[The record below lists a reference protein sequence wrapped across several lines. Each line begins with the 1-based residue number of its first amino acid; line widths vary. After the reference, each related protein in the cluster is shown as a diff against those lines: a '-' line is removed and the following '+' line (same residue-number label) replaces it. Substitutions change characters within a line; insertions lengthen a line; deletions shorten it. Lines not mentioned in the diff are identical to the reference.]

1 MIPRETVTKILDA
14 ARIDEVV
21 SDFVTL
27 KKRGADF
34 VACCPFH
41 NEKTPSFH
49 VSPARGFYKCFGCGK
64 SGTAVGFVMEHE
76 TLSYVDALKYL
87 AKKYHIEVVEK
98 EETAE
103 EIAARQR
110 GESLML
116 VTQFAAEFFAAQ
128 LREGEGRHI
137 GYTYFKSR
145 HLEDETIA
153 KFGLGWAPRGR
164 DTLSRAARE
173 AGYKEEFLLEV
184 GLSVKRDDGGLADRF
199 FERVMFPICSDSGR
213 VIGFGGRILKSDA
226 NVAKY
231 INSSESEI
239 YKKSRVLY
247 GMNFAKGEIVRK
259 GKCIL
264 VEGYLDVLSMH
275 QLGLTNVVASSGT
288 ALTEEQVRLL
298 HKFTEN
304 VTIIYD
310 ADPAGIH
317 AALRGIDLVLREGL
331 NVKILL
337 LPEGEDPDS
346 FAHKHT
352 LDEVTAYIEGHEQ
365 DFIGFKTD
373 LLLGDAGDDPLKKA
387 NLVNDI
393 ADTIAQIPDAV
404 KRATY
409 LESTSRRF
417 GIDSDIIHR
426 RIAST
431 REGLLLEEKRR
442 WDREKA
448 ARRGGGAQAEGSQ
461 DGSWQNGYS
470 TVGLELWT
478 MPESP
483 LDGIGRAGGSGV
495 GGITAGGSA
504 KGVIFNAPR
513 LQPCERELLEFVLN
527 SGQKPLLFD
536 EDSEFYSAE
545 RVCVADFIDAA
556 LAEDGQD
563 FVNDIY
569 RTIYE
574 RYFEYYEEGL
584 SQEQIIARLMESPE
598 EAVAAVTK
606 DIVIPKYELS
616 VERFEASKT
625 NDDTHLVMFVP
636 RSLLIYKRRRLDEKV
651 LELSAALASDG
662 EEVDAEGIMKELK
675 SLNDMKNIINE
686 RLGRRF

>member
-14 ARIDEVV
+14 AQIVDVV

-27 KKRGADF
+27 KKRGTDF

-49 VSPARGFYKCFGCGK
+49 VSPSRGFYKCFGCGK
-64 SGTAVGFVMEHE
+64 SGTAVGFIMEHE
-76 TLSYVDALKYL
+76 TLSYVEALKYL
-87 AKKYHIEVVEK
+87 AQKYHIEVVEK

-128 LREGEGRHI
+128 LREGEGRAV
-137 GYTYFKSR
+137 GYAYFKSR
-145 HLEDETIA
+145 GLEDETIS

-164 DTLSRAARE
+164 DGLSRAARA
-173 AGYKEEFLLEV
+173 AGYKEEFLIEA
-184 GLSVKRDDGGLADRF
+184 GLSVKRDDGSLSDRF
-199 FERVMFPICSDSGR
+199 FERAIFPICSDAGR
-213 VIGFGGRILKSDA
+213 VIAFGGRTLRKDDNI
-226 NVAKY
+226 AKY

-247 GMNFAKGEIVRK
+247 GMNLAKGEIVRK

-264 VEGYLDVLSMH
+264 VEGYLDVISMH

-288 ALTEEQVRLL
+288 ALTDEQVRLL

-317 AALRGIDLVLREGL
+317 AAFRGIDLVLREGL

-337 LPEGEDPDS
+337 LPEGDDPDS
-346 FAHKHT
+346 FARKHT
-352 LDEVTAYIEGHEQ
+352 LDEVTAYIEEHEQ

-409 LESTSRRF
+409 MESTSRRF

-426 RIAST
+426 RISST
-431 REGLLLEEKRR
+431 REAILLEEKRR
-442 WDREKA
+442 WDREREA
-448 ARRGGGAQAEGSQ
+448 RRRGGSQTEGSQ

-470 TVGLELWT
+470 TVGLEPWT
-478 MPESP
+478 MPDEP
-483 LDGIGRAGGSGV
+483 INVAQ
-495 GGITAGGSA
+495 TAGGPVN
-504 KGVIFNAPR
+504 GVVFNAPR
-513 LQPCERELLEFVLN
+513 LQACERELLEFVLN
-527 SGQKPLLFD
+527 SGQKSLLFD
-536 EDSEFYSAE
+536 DDSEFYSTE
-545 RVCVADFIDAA
+545 PVCVADFIDAA
-556 LAEDGQD
+556 LAEDGQE

-569 RTIYE
+569 RNIYE
-574 RYFEYYEEGL
+574 KYFEYYEEGL
-584 SQEQIIARLMESPE
+584 SQEKIIARLMESPE

-606 DIVIPKYELS
+606 DIVIPKYGIS
-616 VERFEASKT
+616 VKRFEDSRT
-625 NDDTHLVMFVP
+625 NDSTHLVMFVP

-651 LELSAALASDG
+651 LELSATLASGGEDVDG
-662 EEVDAEGIMKELK
+662 EKVMVELK
-675 SLNDMKNIINE
+675 ELNDMKNLLNE

>member
-14 ARIDEVV
+14 AQIVEVV

-49 VSPARGFYKCFGCGK
+49 VSQSRGFYKCFGCGK

-76 TLSYVDALKYL
+76 TLSYVDALKWL
-87 AKKYHIEVVEK
+87 ARKYHIEVVEK

-103 EIAARQR
+103 ELAARQR

-116 VTQFAAEFFAAQ
+116 VTQFAAEFFAKQ
-128 LREGEGRHI
+128 LREGEGRAV
-137 GYTYFKSR
+137 GYAYFKMR
-145 HLEDETIA
+145 KLEDETIT
-153 KFGLGWAPRGR
+153 KFGLGWAPKGR
-164 DTLSRAARE
+164 DSLSRAARE
-173 AGYKEEFLLEV
+173 AGYKEEFLIEA
-184 GLSVKRDDGGLADRF
+184 GLSVKRDDGSLADRF
-199 FERVMFPICSDSGR
+199 FERAMFPICSDGGR
-213 VIGFGGRILKSDA
+213 VIGFGGRTLKKDD
-226 NVAKY
+226 NIAKY

-264 VEGYLDVLSMH
+264 VEGYLDVISMH

-288 ALTEEQVRLL
+288 ALTEEQVRLI

-346 FAHKHT
+346 FAHKKT
-352 LDEVTAYIEGHEQ
+352 LAEVGAYIEGHEQ

-417 GIDSDIIHR
+417 GIDSDSIFR
-426 RIAST
+426 RISST
-431 REGLLLEEKRR
+431 REKILLEEKRQ
-442 WDREKA
+442 RE
-448 ARRGGGAQAEGSQ
+448 ARRRAASQSDSSGGGVQ

-470 TVGLELWT
+470 TEGLESWNV
-478 MPESP
+478 PEVP
-483 LDGIGRAGGSGV
+483 VDGGVGGSAGGSKV
-495 GGITAGGSA
+495 
-504 KGVIFNAPR
+504 VFNAPR

-527 SGQKPLLFD
+527 SGQKPMEFD
-536 EDSEFYSAE
+536 SDSEFYSPE
-545 RVCVADFIDAA
+545 PVCVADFIDVA
-556 LAEDGQD
+556 LAEDGQE

-569 RTIYE
+569 RIIYE
-574 RYFEYYEEGL
+574 KYFEYYEEGL
-584 SQEQIIARLMESPE
+584 SQEKIVARLMESDD
-598 EAVAAVTK
+598 EAVATVTK
-606 DIVIPKYELS
+606 DIVIPKYGLS
-616 VERFEASKT
+616 VKRFEDSKT
-625 NDDTHLVMFVP
+625 NDSTHLIIFVP
-636 RSLLIYKRRRLDEKV
+636 RSLLIYKRHRLDERV
-651 LELSAALASDG
+651 LELTAALASG
-662 EEVDAEGIMKELK
+662 EEEVDSEGLMVELK
-675 SLNDMKNIINE
+675 ELNDMKNLLND

>member
-1 MIPRETVTKILDA
+1 MDA
-14 ARIDEVV
+14 AKIEEVIG
-21 SDFVTL
+21 DFVPL
-27 KKRGADF
+27 KPRGADY

-49 VSPARGFYKCFGCGK
+49 VSKSRGFYKCFGCGK

-76 TLSYVDALKYL
+76 TLSYVEALKYL
-87 AKKYHIEVVEK
+87 ARKYHIEVVEK

-103 EIAARQR
+103 ELAARQR

-116 VTQFAAEFFAAQ
+116 VTQFAAEFFAKQ
-128 LREGEGRHI
+128 LREGEGRAV
-137 GYTYFKSR
+137 GYAYFKTR
-145 HLEDETIA
+145 KLEDETIA
-153 KFGLGWAPRGR
+153 KFGLGWAPKGR
-164 DTLSRAARE
+164 DSLSRAARE
-173 AGYKEEFLLEV
+173 AGYKEEFLIEA
-184 GLSVKRDDGGLADRF
+184 GLSVKRDDGSLADRF
-199 FERVMFPICSDSGR
+199 FERAIFPICSDGGR
-213 VIGFGGRILKSDA
+213 VIGFGGRTLKKDD
-226 NVAKY
+226 NIAKY

-247 GMNFAKGEIVRK
+247 GMNLAKGEIVRK

-264 VEGYLDVLSMH
+264 VEGYLDVISMH

-288 ALTEEQVRLL
+288 ALTEEQVRLI

-346 FAHKHT
+346 FAHKKT
-352 LDEVTAYIEGHEQ
+352 LAEVGAYIEEHEQ

-417 GIDSDIIHR
+417 GIDSDSIFR
-426 RIAST
+426 RISST
-431 REGLLLEEKRR
+431 REKILLEEKRQ
-442 WDREKA
+442 RE
-448 ARRGGGAQAEGSQ
+448 ARRRAASRSGGSGGGTQ

-470 TVGLELWT
+470 TEGLEPWDV
-478 MPESP
+478 PEVP
-483 LDGIGRAGGSGV
+483 VDSG
-495 GGITAGGSA
+495 AGGSA
-504 KGVIFNAPR
+504 VGAKVVFNAPR
-513 LQPCERELLEFVLN
+513 LQPCEKELLEFVLN
-527 SGQKPLLFD
+527 SGQKPMEFD
-536 EDSEFYSAE
+536 FDSEFYTAE
-545 RVCVADFIDAA
+545 PVCVADFIDAA
-556 LAEDGQD
+556 LAEDGQE

-569 RTIYE
+569 RTVYE
-574 RYFEYYEEGL
+574 KYFEYYEEGL
-584 SQEQIIARLMESPE
+584 TQEKIVARLMESDDE
-598 EAVAAVTK
+598 GIAAVTK
-606 DIVIPKYELS
+606 DIVIPKYGLS
-616 VERFEASKT
+616 VKQFEASKT
-625 NDDTHLVMFVP
+625 NDSTHLIMFVP
-636 RSLLIYKRRRLDEKV
+636 RSLLIYKRHRLDERV
-651 LELSAALASDG
+651 LELSAALASGG
-662 EEVDAEGIMKELK
+662 EDVDAEGIMVELK
-675 SLNDMKNIINE
+675 ELNDMKNLLNE